1 MSTEPP
7 RDPAPAQGPRGTATP
22 RGPLAGVLRLS
33 IRQRWLVVLA
43 TLGLAAVGAWDL
55 GRVPIDAVPDITN
68 VQVQVNT
75 VIEALSPTEVEQQVT
90 VPLESAMNGIPGVE
104 RVRSLSRYGLSQ
116 VTVVFRDGTNLYF
129 ARQLVSER
137 LQQAREALGPG
148 LGEPVMG
155 PIATGL
161 GEVFMWTV
169 EAKPGARRPDGQSW
183 TLMDLREVQD
193 WIIKPQLRGV
203 AGITE
208 INSIG
213 GYRRQ
218 YHVTPDPRRLQA
230 YGLTFHDVLLA
241 LEANNQ
247 AAGGGTLEHRGE
259 QYVVRTSGRIVDP
272 REIGEV
278 VVATRNGVPLHVHD
292 LATVGPGREVRSG
305 AATEN
310 GEEVVLGTAFMLV
323 GENSRTVA
331 ERVARRLTEVQR
343 TLPEGVVARPVYSRT
358 KLVDATLE
366 TVRTNLLEGAALVV
380 AVLFLLL
387 GNFTAALIVALV
399 IPLSMLFAAT
409 GMVHNRISANL
420 LSLGAIDFG
429 IIVDG
434 AVVIVENMMR
444 RLASRQREVGR
455 TLDLHERLHEAFAG
469 AHEVARPT
477 LFGVAIIMAVYL
489 PILTLSGIEGR
500 MFRPMAQVVLLALAG
515 SLLFAFTVVPALV
528 ALLLRGRVSGSEGR
542 IARLLFGA
550 YRRALGWALA
560 HRRAVVLGALAFLTL
575 TTLVASRLGTEFVP
589 TLDER
594 DVVVQALRIPSTSL
608 GQSVAMDHDLGR
620 ELRGL
625 PEVANVFSRLGTDE
639 VANDP
644 MPPNISDLFVIL
656 KDRREWP
663 DPRKSR
669 AALVGEIETAL
680 ADHPGQAYE
689 LTQPIE
695 MRFNELIAGVRGDV
709 AVKVFG
715 EDLEGMRT
723 SAERI
728 GAVLRSIRG
737 AADVRVEQVSGLPTL
752 DVRIDRATAARYGLN
767 VADVQGVVRTALAGA
782 TAGEVFAGDRRH
794 PIVVRLPEHVR
805 QDPWALS
812 DLPIPVQAK
821 PRRLLPTA
829 LPAAHE
835 DARTEFVPLGA
846 LAQIELTEGPNQ
858 VSRED
863 GKRRVVVQCNVRGR
877 DLGGFVAEARSRIER
892 EVRLAPGEWLGWGGE
907 FENILSARARLA
919 VAVPL
924 ALLLIF
930 LLLLASLGSAKDALL
945 VFSGV
950 PLALSGGVL
959 ALAVRGLPLSI
970 TASVGFIALSGVAV
984 LNGLVMLS
992 FVRRLRELGLGVA
1005 EALQQGCTARL
1016 RPVLMTALVASLGFV
1031 PMALASGTGAEVQRP
1046 LATVVIGGILSSTL
1060 LTLIVLPVLYRFA
1073 HRDVEPVAEP

>member
-1 MSTEPP
+1 MAT
-7 RDPAPAQGPRGTATP
+7 DPHDTPDAP
-22 RGPLAGVLRLS
+22 RGPLAGVLRFS

-43 TLGLAAVGAWDL
+43 TLGIAAIGWYDL
-55 GRVPIDAVPDITN
+55 RRVPIDAVPDITN

-75 VIEALSPTEVEQQVT
+75 VVEALSPVEVEKQVT
-90 VPLESAMNGIPGVE
+90 VPIESAMTGIPAVE
-104 RVRSLSRYGLSQ
+104 QVRSLSRYGLSQ

-137 LQQAREALGPG
+137 LQQAREGLGPG

-169 EAKPGARRPDGQSW
+169 EAKAGALRPDGKPY

-259 QYVVRTSGRIVDP
+259 QYVVRTSGRIRDE

-292 LATVGPGREVRSG
+292 VASVGHGQEVRSG

-331 ERVARRLTEVQR
+331 QRVEKRLATVQR
-343 TLPEGVVARPVYSRT
+343 SLPEGVIAKPVYSRT

-366 TVRTNLLEGAALVV
+366 TVRTNLLEGAALVI
-380 AVLFLLL
+380 AVLFALL
-387 GNFTAALIVALV
+387 GNFTAALVVALV

-409 GMVHNRISANL
+409 GMVHNKLSANL

-434 AVVIVENMMR
+434 AVVMVENMVR
-444 RLASRQREVGR
+444 RFGERQRELGR
-455 TLDLHERLHEAFAG
+455 TMDLHERLHEAFTS
-469 AHEVARPT
+469 AHEVAKPT
-477 LFGVAIIMAVYL
+477 LFGVGIIMAVYL
-489 PILTLSGIEGR
+489 PILTLTGIEGR
-500 MFRPMAQVVLLALAG
+500 MFRPMALVVLLALAG
-515 SLLFAFTVVPALV
+515 SLLFAFTIVPALV
-528 ALLLRGRVSGSEGR
+528 ALLLRGRVAETEGALAGVLQR
-542 IARLLFGA
+542 W
-550 YRRALGWALA
+550 YRPALEWALA
-560 HRRAVVLGALAFLTL
+560 RRRLVVLSALAF
-575 TTLVASRLGTEFVP
+575 VAVTAFVATRLGTEFVP

-594 DVVVQALRIPSTSL
+594 DLTIQALRIPSTSL
-608 GQSVAMDHDLGR
+608 GQSVAMDHDI
-620 ELRGL
+620 EKALRAF

-644 MPPNISDLFVIL
+644 MPPNISDMFVIL
-656 KDRREWP
+656 KDRRDWP
-663 DPRKSR
+663 DPRKPR
-669 AALVGEIETAL
+669 TRLVEEMESAL
-680 ADHPGQAYE
+680 AEYPGQAYE
-689 LTQPIE
+689 FTQPIE

-715 EDLEGMRT
+715 DDLDDMRA

-728 GAVLRSIRG
+728 ATVLRSVRG
-737 AADVRVEQVSGLPTL
+737 AADVRVEQVTGLPTL
-752 DVRIDRATAARYGLN
+752 NVEIDRATAARYGLN
-767 VADVQGVVRTALAGA
+767 VADIQGVVRTALAG
-782 TAGEVFAGDRRH
+782 TEAGEVLAGDRRY

-805 QDPWALS
+805 QDPKALT
-812 DLPIPVQAK
+812 DLPVPVQAK
-821 PRRLLPTA
+821 PRKLLPTA
-829 LPAAHE
+829 LPASHE

-846 LAQIELTEGPNQ
+846 VAAVRLDEGPNQ
-858 VSRED
+858 ISRED

-877 DLGGFVAEARSRIER
+877 DLGGFVAEAQARVTRD
-892 EVRLAPGEWLGWGGE
+892 VRLAPGEWLGWGGE
-907 FENILSARARLA
+907 VETILSARARLA

-930 LLLLASLGSAKDALL
+930 LLLFAALGSPKDALL

-959 ALAVRGLPLSI
+959 ALAVRGMPFSI

-992 FVRRLRELGLGVA
+992 FVRRLREEGVPLA
-1005 EALQQGCTARL
+1005 EAIRRGCTSRL

-1031 PMALASGTGAEVQRP
+1031 PMALANGTGAEVQRP

-1060 LTLIVLPVLYRFA
+1060 LTLLVLPVLYRLI
-1073 HRDVEPVAEP
+1073 HRDVEPAEEP